1 MVIRRILFVLLFV
14 SIVPTLFAQDT
25 ISGTYSYTYGDS
37 ESLVEAR
44 QTCKDLALREA
55 IESYYI
61 FVESSTSVED
71 FQLKEDLIQS
81 IAAGYLK
88 DVQIV
93 EQAEEGRTITMTVE
107 ASVMPDEVQALVAQ
121 LAEPGEGEETETE
134 AATDAASSSE
144 DLSPF
149 MSALAEYGTRE
160 NTAESAWGRKQY
172 QSALK
177 QFQDLEAYLD
187 AHKPSRSQPFY
198 WNLFEAW
205 KKRTSIQQDLIRVER
220 LESQNKRMR
229 ARGNV
234 FLAVRKADELKS
246 YLNVLEG
253 MKSLTAA
260 QTRLR
265 ETCVSKCRA
274 TLARVQ
280 KKSNAYKRR

>member
-1 MVIRRILFVLLFV
+1 MVIRRILCVLLFV
-14 SIVPTLFAQDT
+14 SIVPALFAQDT
-25 ISGTYSYTYGDS
+25 IRGTYSYTYGDS

-121 LAEPGEGEETETE
+121 LAEPGEGEETESD

-144 DLSPF
+144 NLSPF

-187 AHKPSRSQPFY
+187 KHKPSRSQPFY

-205 KKRTSIQQDLIRVER
+205 KTRTSIQQDLIRVEH
-220 LESQNKRMR
+220 LESQNKRVR

-265 ETCVSKCRA
+265 ETCVSKGRR